1 MKQVALML
9 CFSFLSLLLSGVT
22 QALTITNQAQV
33 DYIESVSSLSAN
45 QTSNT
50 VIADVQQVPGF
61 SLASSQSKP
70 SDPGNTVYFKHTLT
84 NTGSS
89 DSFSLQVAAA
99 SGNFAFSSLNLY
111 ADANND
117 GVPDDNTAISATG
130 PLAANAT
137 FHFVVAAVVPAAAI
151 AGQSSSLTV
160 TANFSAGTP
169 ADEQTNTDTVTINGQ
184 AAVTVTKSL
193 SVTSGPSPNTRG
205 GSHILVTLTLHNG
218 GSTAATN
225 INITD
230 VIGENNSI
238 PAYNSSGMS
247 YVAGSGRWNG
257 QALGDAAGGDTAGID
272 YTATFSNPVTTINA
286 TLDSLAPG
294 ATTSLTFKID
304 IKPGSPAGT
313 SSTNNAVLVDYFDG
327 VTTQTVSSNLATYNV
342 LTEPDLVLT
351 KTHIGNFTVGINGQF
366 LLTVRNLGD
375 GPTNGLITVIDDL
388 PAGLTYVQEGS
399 GGTGWTCHAAGQ
411 AVTCTTPAILAPGA
425 ALPVLNINVTPTDV
439 AQANSPVTNTAAV
452 SGGSE
457 PFDFTANNN
466 ASDVVVISAPAWV
479 SGHVWTDSNHD
490 NIFGPDEQPV
500 PGMIVELLDANGN
513 LLLTTVTDASGYYL
527 LGPAVAGPGY
537 QIRFRKAGGDMPI
550 YSAPVDGEQGIP
562 ISQAIIANGIIQ
574 SITLVAGVT
583 ITQQSLPLDPSGV
596 VYDAWTRLPLAGAI
610 VTISGP
616 AGFDPATNLVGGA
629 LNVSQ
634 TTTADGQYQ
643 FILNAGFPAGTY
655 TLSVKPPT
663 DYLSPSTLIPAQPT
677 ALTPPPGPG
686 FYLVQQQATPP
697 PVGSPTTY
705 YLKFS
710 LSGGEKEIANNHI
723 PLDPVVIPGS
733 GLLVEKT
740 ASVTTAEIGDFV
752 DYTLVVKN
760 TTVKDMTEITLSDT
774 LPFGFAFQSGSSRL
788 NGSPIPDPAG
798 GAGPQLTF
806 TVGDL
811 AANSSMTITY
821 RVQIGVNVTPGIKT
835 NKVVVNSGSAT
846 SNPSSA
852 AVNVTQGVFSDN
864 GFIAGRVYM
873 DCNGN
878 RQQDAD
884 ETGVP
889 GVRLLLED
897 GTSVVTD
904 ADGEYSL
911 YGISAHTHIL
921 KLDEVTLPSGMQ
933 LESLS
938 NRNAGVASSRF
949 IDLKKGELLRADFAS
964 ASCAEPILKEVAKR
978 ARPDAVS
985 DDESERMMKFR
996 LNPDA
1001 SQSQAADPRSLP
1013 SSGEV
1018 TSATPAQTP
1027 IAADSGFNSLAQDS
1041 VLDDSNSSLPPSPVA
1056 ALPKVELESLLDK
1069 LDNQLDFI
1077 DLKDGDVLPMVQA
1090 TVRVKGNAGSL
1101 FKLSVNGK
1109 EVSEHSVG
1117 KKVTLQ
1123 DRNLEAWEYF
1133 GVTLEP
1139 GDNELTITMLDPF
1152 GNQRGSRTLHVV
1164 APDQL
1169 AHVVL
1174 DMPEDIVADGK
1185 TPVKVVVRLVDSKD
1199 VAVTARTALTLE
1211 VGNGQWQV
1219 DDLNAKERGVQAF
1232 ISGGR
1237 AEYELLP
1244 PSQPGPDLVRVSS
1257 GVIQAEQKIAWLPE
1271 LRPLVAAGVI
1281 EGAINFRHL
1290 NAGSL
1295 VPADTRDSFDQEIS
1309 RLSYGNADTTTAARA
1324 ALFLK
1329 GKVKGDYL
1337 LTLSYDSDKSEQ
1349 TTLFRDIQPDQ
1360 YYPVYGDSAEKGFDA
1375 QSTGRLYVRVDK
1387 GRSYLLYGDFQTQSP
1402 SQQLSLSNYSR
1413 SLTGVKGHYESSK
1426 VDVSTFATKDDSTQV
1441 IEEFPANGTSGPF
1454 QLNTSGGTIN
1464 SEKIEILTRDRNQP
1478 SLILKSVLQ
1487 TRFTDY
1493 EIEQVT
1499 GNILFS
1505 RPVPSLDANL
1515 NPISI
1520 RVTYELAQG
1529 GETFWIGG
1537 ANAQLKLS
1545 DDLEVGGVVV
1555 KDNNPKQPSR
1565 LVGLNMTG
1573 RLAEKTLLMG
1583 EIAQTRTA
1591 ADGTGAAQ
1599 RIELRHDGDNLQGR
1613 LFAGSSD
1620 TAFNNPSSVL
1630 NKGRQE
1636 AGGKGSYR
1644 LSDTTQVGAELVA
1657 TKDRSTG
1664 AAHEGLLLKL
1674 EHALSSST
1682 KVEVGTRDTIDSSVT
1697 PGVTPLH
1704 VITLRGKLSTRLE
1717 RLPDVSVSAEVE
1729 QDTTDSS
1736 RKMAAVAGEYQLS
1749 GRGRLYARHEFL
1761 SSLTNAYALNGAQRT
1776 NTTVVG
1782 LDTDYTDN
1790 THLFSEYRERG
1801 AIDGREAEAA
1811 VGLRNQWQLQP
1822 GLRVN
1827 LGLERVRSLAGAA
1840 GRNSESYTTGVD
1852 YTAKPDWKGAGRLEY
1867 NKTDTS
1873 ESWLNTLDGA
1883 WKLSQSWSLL
1893 AKQVYSVTTNVGIGA
1908 GSRIQSRL
1916 LSGLAWRDLEKHKWD
1931 ALGKYEHRRQTDTT
1945 SGADFWQVMDI
1956 VSINLNYQ
1964 PQHDWQFTGHYAG
1977 KILDDHSLG
1986 LNSSSTTHLL
1996 SGRVMYDLSERWDGA
2011 LLASVMHTQGA
2022 SRGTRYGLGAELGYL
2037 MQANTWISL
2046 GYNFFG
2052 FDDPDQIGLNYTSQG
2067 IYVRLRY
2074 KFDQD
2079 LMVEAFDKKADA
2091 KR

>member
-1 MKQVALML
+1 MIETDNTLACRVWRLIRVVMWCGVGL
-9 CFSFLSLLLSGVT
+9 FSVLAPAMT
-22 QALTITNQAQV
+22 QAAVTITNRAQA
-33 DYIESVSSLSAN
+33 DFIDSVSLTGGSL
-45 QTSNT
+45 TSNT
-50 VIADVQQVPGF
+50 VSVTVQQV
-61 SLASSQSKP
+61 
-70 SDPGNTVYFKHTLT
+70 
-84 NTGSS
+84 
-89 DSFSLQVAAA
+89 
-99 SGNFAFSSLNLY
+99 
-111 ADANND
+111 
-117 GVPDDNTAISATG
+117 IATS
-130 PLAANAT
+130 
-137 FHFVVAAVVPAAAI
+137 I
-151 AGQSSSLTV
+151 
-160 TANFSAGTP
+160 
-169 ADEQTNTDTVTINGQ
+169 
-184 AAVTVTKSL
+184 TVTKSL
-193 SVTSGPSPNTRG
+193 SVSSGPSPNSNG
-205 GSHILVTLTLHNG
+205 GAHIRVTITLHNTG
-218 GSTAATN
+218 VAPATN
-225 INITD
+225 IDIAD
-230 VIGENNSI
+230 VIGSTSAV

-247 YVAGSGRWNG
+247 YVPGSAEWDAV
-257 QALGDAAGGDTAGID
+257 ALTDAAGGDPAGID
-272 YTATFSNPVTTINA
+272 YQAITVLNATTINV
-286 TLDSLAPG
+286 TLASLAPG
-294 ATTSLTFKID
+294 ASTVLTYLID
-304 IKPGSPAGT
+304 IKAGLPPGSAT
-313 SSTNNAVLVDYFDG
+313 TNNASLVSYFDG
-327 VTTQTVSSNLATYNV
+327 ANTQTVTSNLIAYTV
-342 LTEPDLVLT
+342 ISAPDLKLT
-351 KTHIGNFTVGINGQF
+351 KSHVGNFAVGINGQF
-366 LLTVRNLGD
+366 VLTVSNIGKASTTRPIVVMD
-375 GPTNGLITVIDDL
+375 YL
-388 PAGLTYVQEGS
+388 PAGLTYVAEAS
-399 GGTGWTCHAAGQ
+399 GGPGWSCMAGDR
-411 AVTCTTPAILAPGA
+411 TIDCTTLAILAPNGTLPLLTITVKPTQA
-425 ALPVLNINVTPTDV
+425 ALDASPLTNVAV
-439 AQANSPVTNTAAV
+439 VHGGGESPAFFGNDT
-452 SGGSE
+452 
-457 PFDFTANNN
+457 
-466 ASDVVVISAPAWV
+466 ASDVVAIQAPAWV
-479 SGHVWTDSNHD
+479 SGHVWLDSDRD
-490 NIFGPDEQPV
+490 NIFDAQEKPV
-500 PGMIVELLDANGN
+500 SGMVVELLDAGGN
-513 LLLTTVTDASGYYL
+513 LLVSAITDEAGYYL
-527 LGPAVAGPGY
+527 LGPAVAGSGY
-537 QIRFRKAGGDMPI
+537 QIRFRKAGGNMPV
-550 YSAPVDGEQGIP
+550 YSSPVDGEQGVR
-562 ISQAIIANGIIQ
+562 ISQATIANGIIQ

-583 ITQQSLPLDPSGV
+583 IAQQSLPLDPTGV
-596 VYDAWTRLPLAGAI
+596 VYDSWSRLPLAGAV

-616 AGFDPATNLVGGA
+616 PGFDPAADLIGGM
-629 LNVSQ
+629 LNASQ
-634 TTTADGQYQ
+634 TTTEDGQYQ
-643 FILNAGFPAGTY
+643 FILQAGFPAGVY
-655 TLSVKPPT
+655 TLSVTPPT
-663 DYLSPSTLIPAQPT
+663 DYLSPSKLIPAQT
-677 ALTPPPGPG
+677 AALTPPLGTG
-686 FYLVQQQATPP
+686 FYLVQEQSTPP

-705 YLKFS
+705 YLKFN
-710 LSGGEKEIANNHI
+710 LGGGEMEIGNNHI
-723 PLDPVVIPGS
+723 PLDPVVIPGT

-740 ASVTTAEIGDFV
+740 ASVTTAEIGDFI

-760 TTVKDMTEITLSDT
+760 TTVKPMTEVTMSDT
-774 LPFGFAFQSGSSRL
+774 LPYGFVYQLGSARVDGVST
-788 NGSPIPDPAG
+788 PDPAG
-798 GAGPQLTF
+798 GRGPQLTF
-806 TVGDL
+806 KVGEL
-811 AANSSMTITY
+811 PANSAKSITY

-835 NKVVVNSGSAT
+835 NRVLANSSSAT
-846 SNPSSA
+846 SNTSSA
-852 AVNVTQGVFSDN
+852 DVNVTQGVFSDN
-864 GFIAGRVYM
+864 GFITGRVYM

-884 ETGVP
+884 ETGIP
-889 GVRLLLED
+889 GVRLFLED

-904 ADGEYSL
+904 LDGEYSL
-911 YGISAHTHIL
+911 YGIAAHTHIL
-921 KLDEVTLPSGMQ
+921 KLDEVTLPAGMQ

-938 NRNAGVASSRF
+938 NRNAGVAGSRF
-949 IDLKKGELLRADFAS
+949 VDLKKGELLRADFAS
-964 ASCAEPILKEVAKR
+964 DTCSDAILEELSKR
-978 ARPDAVS
+978 AAPDATT
-985 DDESERMMKFR
+985 DNESERMLRYR

-1001 SQSQAADPRSLP
+1001 TQSQAADPRSLP

-1018 TSATPAQTP
+1018 TAVTPGQTP
-1027 IAADSGFNSLAQDS
+1027 VTGDAGFNSLAQDS
-1041 VLDDSNSSLPPSPVA
+1041 VLDAGNSSLPPSPVA
-1056 ALPKVELESLLDK
+1056 AQPAVELETLLDG

-1077 DLKDGDVLPMVQA
+1077 GLNDHDVMPMAQTSV
-1090 TVRVKGNAGSL
+1090 TVKGNAGSL
-1101 FKLSVNGK
+1101 FKLTVNGK
-1109 EVSEHSVG
+1109 EISEHSVG

-1123 DRNLEAWEYF
+1123 DRQLEAWEYF
-1133 GVTLEP
+1133 GVNLEP
-1139 GDNELTITMLDPF
+1139 GDNELKLIMLDQF
-1152 GNQRGSRTLHVV
+1152 GNQRGKRTIHVI

-1169 AHVVL
+1169 AHVML
-1174 DMPEDIVADGK
+1174 DVPENIVADGK

-1199 VAVTARTALTLE
+1199 VAVTARTPLTLE
-1211 VGNGQWQV
+1211 VGNGQWQAK
-1219 DDLNAKERGVQAF
+1219 DLNSKESGVQVF

-1237 AEYELLP
+1237 AEYELMP
-1244 PSQPGPDLVRVSS
+1244 PTQPGPDRVRVSS
-1257 GVIQAEQKIAWLPE
+1257 GLIQAEQKIAWLPE

-1281 EGAINFRHL
+1281 EGAINLRHL

-1295 VPADTRDSFDQEIS
+1295 VPLDTHDSFDQEIS
-1309 RLSYGNADTTTAARA
+1309 RLSYGNANSTAAARA

-1329 GKVKGDYL
+1329 GKVRGDYL
-1337 LTLSYDSDKSEQ
+1337 LTLSYDSDKGDQ

-1387 GRSYLLYGDFQTQSP
+1387 GRSYLLYGDFQTQSA
-1402 SQQLSLSNYSR
+1402 SQTLSLSNYSR

-1426 VDVSTFATKDDSTQV
+1426 VDISSFATKDDSMQV

-1454 QLNTSGGTIN
+1454 QLNTRGATIN

-1478 SLILKSVLQ
+1478 SLILKSVVQ

-1499 GNILFS
+1499 GGILFS

-1545 DDLEVGGVVV
+1545 DNLEVGGVVV

-1591 ADGTGAAQ
+1591 TDGSGAAQ

-2011 LLASVMHTQGA
+2011 LLGSMMHTQGA

-2037 MQANTWISL
+2037 MQANTWISF